1 MYWYDMKD
9 CFSEVLAAKERGIDE
24 IYSLSEK
31 CRERLF
37 ELLDNDGILIL
48 EKYIACL
55 DLINKKADFIILRFH
70 LKSG

>member
-31 CRERLF
+31 
-37 ELLDNDGILIL
+37 
-48 EKYIACL
+48 
-55 DLINKKADFIILRFH
+55 
-70 LKSG
+70 

>member
-24 IYSLSEK
+24 IYYLSEK

-55 DLINKKADFIILRFH
+55 DLINKKADFIDH
-70 LKSG
+70 NTYSEE